1 MAVPIRRAGMP
12 GRLEPLGRREQ
23 RPGVAPVQAAS
34 PAPVSQLGRPS
45 PAGRA
50 GCDPQQEIFLARQIR
65 ARGLVAGLQP
75 GQIAAKI
82 HDECGPAAG
91 TSWIRAYRLALGISL
106 ADVVAQVRAWYVSEG
121 RTVPRFSETLLS
133 AYESG
138 QKRPGPEYLHYL
150 CAVYRAG
157 PPDLGYPDPCFC
169 GRGHGEP
176 HPARAPAAPDAAA
189 PGGPA
194 GPPPAAPGRPATGPG
209 PALAVAGKLAPQPVT
224 GHVPGGQPAG
234 GAMALVRADAG
245 PQDDDD
251 VVRRM
256 PLRLIADPAAAG
268 DGQSFGAVDR
278 IRRRMDDAL
287 VGGTVSAIML
297 DEWEEAT
304 AGHGR
309 QYMTV
314 PPLRLLCDVLL
325 DFGDVRRMSERR
337 QPLEFSERLCRL
349 AGRLAGLIGMIM
361 INAGDQRLARSFFRT
376 ARTAADETGDRHL
389 RAWVAVREALVPLYY
404 GDPAEAGALARAGAG
419 LAGRNPCVAGVMAP
433 VLEARALAWTAARRE
448 DAGTGPALR
457 RAKALLAP
465 AHEALGGLPA
475 TERGDTA
482 FGYTERQLLFHEGD
496 TLIMLGDHRG
506 AEMAFVGSLDLYA
519 PDEILDRSLISLG
532 LARCRLEADEPE
544 EALRLSLDTL
554 RAVPRGHRS
563 EIMMRS
569 ARLLADAVAVR
580 HGEQRAVRE
589 YREALLS
596 A

>member
-1 MAVPIRRAGMP
+1 
-12 GRLEPLGRREQ
+12 
-23 RPGVAPVQAAS
+23 VAPGPSAGRVT
-34 PAPVSQLGRPS
+34 QLARPT
-45 PAGRA
+45 RA

-65 ARGLVAGLQP
+65 ARGLVAGLRP
-75 GQIAAKI
+75 GQIAEKI

-91 TSWIRAYRLALGISL
+91 TSWIRAYRLARGISL

-150 CAVYRAG
+150 CAVYRAD

-169 GRGHGEP
+169 GRGHGEERP
-176 HPARAPAAPDAAA
+176 APAPAGPGAAA

-194 GPPPAAPGRPATGPG
+194 GTPSATPGYPAADPGAGGQGPV
-209 PALAVAGKLAPQPVT
+209 AAVKLAPQLASGHIT
-224 GHVPGGQPAG
+224 GGRIAGGQ
-234 GAMALVRADAG
+234 LVGVGPGEAIVLADAG
-245 PQDDDD
+245 PEDDDD
-251 VVRRM
+251 VIRRM
-256 PLRLIADPAAAG
+256 LLRLIADPTAAV
-268 DGQSFGAVDR
+268 DGQFFGAVDR

-287 VGGTVSAIML
+287 VRGTVSAIML
-297 DEWEEAT
+297 DQWEEAT
-304 AGHGR
+304 VGYGR

-337 QPLEFSERLCRL
+337 QSLEFSERLCRL
-349 AGRLAGLIGMIM
+349 AGRLAGLLGMIM
-361 INAGDQRLARSFFRT
+361 INVGDQRLARSFFRT

-404 GDPAEAGALARAGAG
+404 GDPAEASALARAGAG

-433 VLEARALAWTAARRE
+433 VLEARALAWTAARHE
-448 DAGTGPALR
+448 DASTGSALR
-457 RAKALLAP
+457 RVKTLLAP
-465 AHEALGGLPA
+465 AHEALSRLPA

-482 FGYTERQLLFHEGD
+482 FGYTQRQLLFHEGD
-496 TLIMLGDHRG
+496 TLVMLGDHEG
-506 AEMAFVGSLDLYA
+506 AGKAFTWSLDLYA

-544 EALRLSLDTL
+544 EALRLGLDTL
-554 RAVPRGHRS
+554 LAVPREHRS
-563 EIMMRS
+563 EIMMRA
-569 ARLLADAVAVR
+569 ARSLGDCVAGR
-580 HGEQRAVRE
+580 HGEVQAVQE
-589 YREALLS
+589 YREALVS